1 MDFVK
6 KQIDFFAAEAII
18 RNKSMKITVIY
29 EGMIHVTWQGGI
41 CYEKD
46 DFINL
51 YDGNLSLRVWSL
63 Q

>member
-29 EGMIHVTWQGGI
+29 EGMIHVT
-41 CYEKD
+41 
-46 DFINL
+46 
-51 YDGNLSLRVWSL
+51 
-63 Q
+63 